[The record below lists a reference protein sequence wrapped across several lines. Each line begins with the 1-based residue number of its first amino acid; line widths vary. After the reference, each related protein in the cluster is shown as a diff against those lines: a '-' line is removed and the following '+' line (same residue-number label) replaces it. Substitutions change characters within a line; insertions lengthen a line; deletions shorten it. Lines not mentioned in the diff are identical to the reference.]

1 MDNYILGF
9 WSVYFL
15 GRLSFYD
22 EQYILGGR
30 TLRKPLLI
38 ARLLWGVTGFVF
50 SPNVTLFMVFFA
62 VHAFS
67 VLVDSFVRSRVW
79 AKNRWHYALH
89 LILAFTF
96 WPFILHLARINLSK
110 MPVWAP
116 YHWLQSLHL
125 QAYLIIF
132 VGFLLTQKEATIVIR
147 LVLRKLRALPRQVP
161 ESRKRDQREYDLGR
175 IIGMLERIFL
185 YFLIIW
191 QQIGAIAIL
200 IALKSL
206 ARYKEL
212 EDKHFAEYFLI
223 GSLLSILTAVVPAVL
238 VLLCLK

>member
-15 GRLSFYD
+15 GRLFFYD

-30 TLRKPLLI
+30 TLRKPLFI
-38 ARLLWGVTGFVF
+38 ARLLWGATGFVF

-67 VLVDSFVRSRVW
+67 VLVDSFLRSRVW
-79 AKNRWHYALH
+79 VKNRWYYALH
-89 LILAFTF
+89 LTLAFTL
-96 WPFILHLARINLSK
+96 WPGFLHFARIYLSK
-110 MPVWAP
+110 TPVWAP
-116 YHWLQSLHL
+116 YHWLKSFHL
-125 QAYLIIF
+125 QTYLIIL

-147 LVLRKLRALPRQVP
+147 LVLRKLRALPRQIP
-161 ESRKRDQREYDLGR
+161 ESRKKDQREYDLGR
-175 IIGMLERIFL
+175 IIGMLERVFL

-223 GSLLSILTAVVPAVL
+223 GSLLSILTAVIPAVL

>member
-1 MDNYILGF
+1 MNNYLLGF

-15 GRLSFYD
+15 GRLLFYD

-30 TLRKPLLI
+30 ALRKRFLV
-38 ARLLWGVTGFVF
+38 ARLLWGAVGFAF
-50 SPNVTLFMVFFA
+50 CPNVVLLAVFF
-62 VHAFS
+62 VLHGLS
-67 VLVDSFVRSRVW
+67 VLVDSFLRSKAW
-79 AKNRWHYALH
+79 ARNRWYYALH
-89 LILAFTF
+89 LLLAFTV
-96 WPFILHLARINLSK
+96 WPAFLQLARNY
-110 MPVWAP
+110 VFTAFAWAP
-116 YHWLQSLHL
+116 YRWLQSFHP
-125 QAYLIIF
+125 QTYLIVF

-147 LVLRKLRALPRQVP
+147 LILRKLRALPRQVP
-161 ESRKRDQREYDLGR
+161 ESRKKDQREYDLGR

-191 QQIGAIAIL
+191 DQIGAIAIL

-223 GSLLSILTAVVPAVL
+223 GSLLSILTAVIPAVL
-238 VLLCLK
+238 VLLLLK